1 MAEKQL
7 TPKQISDILGPYTR
21 DLVNQNVALQ
31 TRIFAFE

>member
-1 MAEKQL
+1 MAKKQL